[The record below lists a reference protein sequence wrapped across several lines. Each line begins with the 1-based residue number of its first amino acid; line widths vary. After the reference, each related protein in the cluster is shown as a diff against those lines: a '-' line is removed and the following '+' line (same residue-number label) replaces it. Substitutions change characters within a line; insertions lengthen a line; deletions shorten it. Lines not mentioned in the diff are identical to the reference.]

1 MAAVTICSDFG
12 AEKNRRERNCTFV
25 WGGQISFT
33 SSSSLSSDLSFS
45 FLATGHSSAT
55 PPEKYLVGSTGGWLG
70 SYDHDISNDSAGTS
84 SSWKDPNNPN
94 GVSEAVSKQ
103 IPSKILMGLK
113 QAVENYE
120 VNSPFTWEIVQ
131 GLAEGSHLIMVAH
144 DQARQILTS
153 FNFFFFGFL
162 KINLC

>member
-1 MAAVTICSDFG
+1 
-12 AEKNRRERNCTFV
+12 
-25 WGGQISFT
+25 
-33 SSSSLSSDLSFS
+33 
-45 FLATGHSSAT
+45 
-55 PPEKYLVGSTGGWLG
+55 
-70 SYDHDISNDSAGTS
+70 
-84 SSWKDPNNPN
+84 
-94 GVSEAVSKQ
+94 
-103 IPSKILMGLK
+103 MGLK

-162 KINLC
+162 KINLF

>member
-1 MAAVTICSDFG
+1 MTFPRTIHEPVAPG
-12 AEKNRRERNCTFV
+12 
-25 WGGQISFT
+25 
-33 SSSSLSSDLSFS
+33 
-45 FLATGHSSAT
+45 
-55 PPEKYLVGSTGGWLG
+55 
-70 SYDHDISNDSAGTS
+70 
-84 SSWKDPNNPN
+84 KDPNNPN

-153 FNFFFFGFL
+153 FNFLFL
-162 KINLC
+162 VF